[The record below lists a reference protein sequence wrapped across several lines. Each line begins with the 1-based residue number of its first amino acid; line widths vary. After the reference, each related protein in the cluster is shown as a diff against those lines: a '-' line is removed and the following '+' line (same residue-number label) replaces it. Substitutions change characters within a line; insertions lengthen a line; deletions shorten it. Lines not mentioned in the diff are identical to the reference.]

1 MDNELVK
8 NIPAKEIPFNK
19 KQLLYSFI
27 KIIIA
32 AGLILFIINKIKP
45 KEILS
50 AFYSAD
56 YYLIILAFFLSFLN
70 LYFQYLKWET
80 VCHNYLNVRS
90 KKKIFISLFHGFAA
104 GIFTPARIGEYF
116 SRGLAIKEKSI
127 LQVATATF
135 IDKLF
140 PLIIVS
146 FFGGIS
152 FILFLNY
159 NHLVRLYITIPA
171 FFLVVIFL
179 LAFLSLFIKGKILNY
194 IPASIKQNRKFE
206 KIFLN
211 LEQLTKLNF
220 KFIKRMIFISVSF
233 YFCFLLQFAVLVAAF
248 AHNFHL
254 FEYLWN
260 GSLIMFGK
268 SIIPQVSLG
277 DLGIREGIS
286 IYFYNKSGVAAST
299 AFDASFFLFLINLLF
314 PSLIGMILLYKKNN
328 D

>member
-1 MDNELVK
+1 MDSELVK
-8 NIPAKEIPFNK
+8 NISAKEITSRK
-19 KQLLYSFI
+19 KQLSFTII

-32 AGLILFIINKIKP
+32 AALILFIINKIKP

-56 YYLIILAFFLSFLN
+56 YYLILLAFFLSFFN

-80 VCHNYLNVRS
+80 VCHNYLDVHT

-116 SRGLAIKEKSI
+116 SRSLAMREKPM
-127 LQVATATF
+127 LKVATATF
-135 IDKLF
+135 IDKFF

-152 FILFLNY
+152 FALFFNY
-159 NHLVRLYITIPA
+159 NNMIPLSVTIPV
-171 FFLVVIFL
+171 FFLILIILLIFL
-179 LAFLSLFIKGKILNY
+179 YLLLNGKILNY
-194 IPASIKQNRKFE
+194 IPAAIKQNRKLE
-206 KIFLN
+206 KILIN
-211 LEQLTKLNF
+211 IEQLKVLNF
-220 KFIKRMIFISVSF
+220 SFIKRMIFISAYF
-233 YFCFLLQFAVLVAAF
+233 YFCLLLQFAVLVAAF
-248 AHNFHL
+248 AHSFHF

-260 GSLIMFGK
+260 GSLIMFAK

-277 DLGIREGIS
+277 DLGIREGAS
-286 IYFYNKSGVAAST
+286 IYFYNKIGIAAST

-314 PSLIGMILLYKKNN
+314 PSLIGMILLYKKN